1 MKTKWQNEN
10 EWIYTTKMTNNISN
24 DNEKTVYN
32 EWKKNYQK
40 KISGFFGASF
50 D

>member
-1 MKTKWQNEN
+1 MNL
-10 EWIYTTKMTNNISN
+10 YDKMTNNISN
-24 DNEKTVYN
+24 DNEETVYEYN

-40 KISGFFGASF
+40 KFSGFFFGASF